1 MVTSTVGAT
10 ESSNNENTVV
20 NNESIDDN
28 LKIGMTGENVTELQ
42 TWLQVQGFYTGRID
56 GEFGIYTEQ
65 AVKAFQQY
73 VGIKE
78 DGIVGPI
85 SREAMDDLVNGE
97 LVVDDASSSTSSSY
111 SDTGSSSDS
120 YSSTGSTS
128 TSKRAAYKTSKTY
141 TGKSYSGKSYS
152 SSYRSSGSGW
162 SSGKGV
168 GDCWQN
174 SDVLYRQL
182 TASGQKARIVQ
193 YANSYVSNHR
203 SVEVWNGNRWVD
215 YDYKGN
221 GYSNRYYATPH
232 SSSAKVIASS

>member
-141 TGKSYSGKSYS
+141 TG
-152 SSYRSSGSGW
+152 
-162 SSGKGV
+162 
-168 GDCWQN
+168 
-174 SDVLYRQL
+174 
-182 TASGQKARIVQ
+182 QKARIVQ